1 VGKSLFPYL
10 ARPKIEF
17 GMHIEFLVEEP
28 SAEAAL
34 KNLIPKLMGEDISFN
49 IHVFQG
55 KQDLLKNLP
64 NRLRGYR
71 HWLPHDWYI
80 VVLIDKD
87 QEDCVKL
94 KQNLEQTAHDEG
106 FITRSNSNRNMKFN
120 VINRIAI
127 EELESWF
134 FGDVAALEITYP
146 RIPRFLN
153 ERRNFRDPDT
163 IRNTSETLER
173 ILKGAGYYRGGLPK
187 IEVARRVSLNME
199 PSRNISKS
207 FQVFWGALQNLIT

>member
-1 VGKSLFPYL
+1 
-10 ARPKIEF
+10 
-17 GMHIEFLVEEP
+17 MHIEFLVEEP

-34 KNLIPKLMGEDISFN
+34 KNLVPKLMGEDISFN

-64 NRLRGYR
+64 RRLRGYR
-71 HWLPHDWYI
+71 HWLPNDWYI

-87 QEDCVKL
+87 QEDCARL
-94 KQNLEQTAHDEG
+94 KQKLEQTAHDEG
-106 FITRSNSNRNMKFN
+106 FITRSNSSQNMKLN

-134 FGDVAALEITYP
+134 FGDVTALEITYP

-153 ERRNFRDPDT
+153 RRRNFRNPDA
-163 IRNTSETLER
+163 IHNTAETLGR
-173 ILKGAGYYRGGLPK
+173 VLKGAGYYRGGLPK
-187 IEVARRVSLNME
+187 IEVARMVSLNME
-199 PSRNISKS
+199 PKRNISRS
-207 FQVFWGALQNLIT
+207 FQVFWGALQNLMH

>member
-1 VGKSLFPYL
+1 
-10 ARPKIEF
+10 
-17 GMHIEFLVEEP
+17 MHIEFLVEEP

-34 KNLIPKLMGEDISFN
+34 KNLAPKLMGEDIALN

-55 KQDLLKNLP
+55 KRDLLKNLP
-64 NRLRGYR
+64 KRLRGYR
-71 HWLPHDWYI
+71 RWLPDDWYI

-87 QEDCVKL
+87 QEDCAKL
-94 KQNLEQTAHDEG
+94 KKKLEEIAHNEG
-106 FITRSNSNRNMKFN
+106 FITRSDTGHDGKFQ

-134 FGDVAALEITYP
+134 FGDVTALEITYP

-153 ERRNFRDPDT
+153 RRRNFRNPDS
-163 IRNTSETLER
+163 IHNAAETLER
-173 ILKGAGYYRGGLPK
+173 VLKGAGYYRGGMPK
-187 IEVARRVSLNME
+187 IEVARRISLHMD

-207 FQVFWGALQNLIT
+207 FQVFWGALQNLIH

>member
-1 VGKSLFPYL
+1 
-10 ARPKIEF
+10 
-17 GMHIEFLVEEP
+17 MHIEFLVEEP

-34 KNLIPKLMGEDISFN
+34 KNLVPKLMGKDISFN

-64 NRLRGYR
+64 KRLRGYR
-71 HWLPHDWYI
+71 HWLPYDWYI

-87 QEDCVKL
+87 QEDCAKL
-94 KQNLEQTAHDEG
+94 KQKLEQTAHDEG
-106 FITRSNSNRNMKFN
+106 FITRSNSSQNMKLN

-134 FGDVAALEITYP
+134 FGDVTALEITYP

-153 ERRNFRDPDT
+153 RRKNFRDPDA
-163 IRNTSETLER
+163 IRNTAETLER
-173 ILKGAGYYRGGLPK
+173 VLKGAGYYRGGLPK
-187 IEVARRVSLNME
+187 IEVARRVSLHME
-199 PSRNISKS
+199 PRRNISKS
-207 FQVFWGALQNLIT
+207 FQVFCGALQNLIP

>member
-1 VGKSLFPYL
+1 
-10 ARPKIEF
+10 
-17 GMHIEFLVEEP
+17 MHIELLVEEP

-34 KNLIPKLMGEDISFN
+34 KNLVPKLMGEDISFN

-64 NRLRGYR
+64 KRLRGYR

-87 QEDCVKL
+87 QEDCSEL
-94 KQNLEQTAHDEG
+94 KQKLEQTAHDEG
-106 FITRSNSNRNMKFN
+106 FITRSNSSQNRKLN

-134 FGDVAALEITYP
+134 FGDVTALEITYP

-153 ERRNFRDPDT
+153 KKRKFRNPDT
-163 IRNTSETLER
+163 IINTWESLEGV
-173 ILKGAGYYRGGLPK
+173 LQKVGYYRGGLPK
-187 IEVARRVSLNME
+187 IEVARRISLHME

-207 FQVFWGALQNLIT
+207 FQVFWGALQNLIP